1 MKKASAGLV
10 LSALMLAGCV
20 PSLNP
25 LYTAED
31 LVFEPKL
38 VGIWAEKEDS
48 EERWTFEKSGDTAYR
63 VVYEDEDK
71 KRGVFEVHLLR
82 LGENLYLD
90 FFPDDEAMKN
100 LDASDLYKFH
110 WLPAHT
116 FARVFRIEPEL
127 QMAFMNPDWLDK
139 QLEADEKLIDHVR
152 RGDNLVL
159 TASTKALQE
168 FVMKHA
174 DAAFGDDEPSKL
186 RRIETPATE

>member
-1 MKKASAGLV
+1 MKKTAAGLA
-10 LSALMLAGCV
+10 LAGLMLAGCV

-38 VGIWAEKEDS
+38 VGVWAEKEDS
-48 EERWTFEKSGDTAYR
+48 EERWTFEKAGETAYR
-63 VVYEDEDK
+63 VVYEDEDE

-100 LDASDLYKFH
+100 LDGNDLYKFH

-116 FARVFRIEPEL
+116 FARVFRVEPEL
-127 QMAFMNPDWLDK
+127 EMAFMNPDWLDK
-139 QLEADEKLIDHVR
+139 ELEADAKLIDHVR

-168 FVMKHA
+168 FVREHA
-174 DAAFGDDEPSKL
+174 DVAFGDKEPSKL
-186 RRIETPATE
+186 RRIKPGQ